1 MEKFRLWAIAIA
13 LALLAAVVLV
23 GLGFVSFSL
32 GLPKSEVGKKIKNLY
47 ELANPGTTVEILT
60 LTEESGLYKAVLR
73 ASGVGGTN
81 YAEVYVSKD
90 GKLLTQNVI
99 LVEQSIEQIKKLKDF
114 ADCLD
119 GKGVKIYGISNHTAT
134 LLQFNILGIYSA
146 KLYVS
151 CDGALVQNCIS
162 ANVTQVPSVVFG
174 GRIEPGVKTVE
185 WFEQATGCKF

>member
-13 LALLAAVVLV
+13 LVLLAVVVLT

-32 GLPKSEVGKKIKNLY
+32 GLPKSEVSKRLKNLY
-47 ELANPGTTVEILT
+47 ELANPGTEVEVLT
-60 LTEESGLYKAVLR
+60 ISEEGGLYKALLK
-73 ASGVGGTN
+73 ATGVGGLSYT
-81 YAEVYVSKD
+81 EVYVTKD
-90 GKLLTQNVI
+90 GKMLTQNII

-114 ADCLD
+114 VDCLD
-119 GKGVKIYGISNHTAT
+119 GKGVKIYGINNHTAT

-151 CDGALVQNCIS
+151 CDGALLQNCIS

-174 GRIEPGVKTVE
+174 GRIEPGVKTIE
-185 WFEQATGCKF
+185 WFEQVTGCKF